1 MYDRDGVVAGYELL
15 FRAGADSTGASQS
28 DSAATTQVIVNAF
41 SEFGLEQLVGLRPG
55 FVNLTRDFLV
65 GDLAV
70 PFDNHQAVLEV
81 LETVEV
87 DAEVVAGVERLV
99 GQGYAIA
106 LDDFVWGSGHEKLL
120 PLAQYVKLEIA
131 DIEQAKVVAA
141 VQACRE
147 YPGLGLVAERL
158 ETNEDLRFAR
168 DQGFDLFQGYLLG
181 RPQVM
186 SAAALS
192 PSQIRRVELI
202 GYLSSPDANLKKIT
216 SIITLDPAL
225 SYRML
230 RVASSAASGR
240 RGGVSSVEEAT
251 VLLGT
256 TRLLQWLSLMAI
268 SDLVS
273 LGEDQVV
280 STMARARLCQLL
292 AKDVGANLASAYTA
306 GMLAGVCKL
315 LATSMDDLTSQ
326 LSLSEELVAALVD
339 GTGPLGAV
347 LEMVRAYEERDLPA
361 LARAGV
367 STLSL
372 SRSYLA
378 AIEWALRTYQYV
390 QS

>member
-15 FRAGADSTGASQS
+15 FRAAAGSTSANQNG
-28 DSAATTQVIVNAF
+28 SAATTQVIVNAF
-41 SEFGLEQLVGLRPG
+41 SEFGLQQLVGLRPG

-70 PFDNHQAVLEV
+70 PFDAHQAVLEV
-81 LETVEV
+81 LETIEV
-87 DAEVVAGVERLV
+87 DTEVVAGVERLAK
-99 GQGYAIA
+99 QGYAIA
-106 LDDFVWGSGHEKLL
+106 LDDFVFGSGHEKLL

-131 DIEQAKVVAA
+131 DIDQAKVIAA
-141 VQACRE
+141 VAECRQF
-147 YPGLGLVAERL
+147 PGIGLVAERL
-158 ETNEDLRFAR
+158 ETDDDLRFAR
-168 DQGFDLFQGYLLG
+168 DLGFDLFQGYLLG

-186 SAAALS
+186 SVTSLS

-202 GYLSSPDANLKKIT
+202 GYLSEPDTNLEKIT

-240 RGGVSSVEEAT
+240 RRGVSSVEEAT

-280 STMARARLCQLL
+280 STMARARLCHLL
-292 AKDVGANLASAYTA
+292 AAEMGANEASAYTA
-306 GMLAGVCKL
+306 GMLVGVSKL
-315 LATSMDDLTSQ
+315 LATPMSDLTSQ
-326 LSLSEELVAALVD
+326 LSLAGELADALLD
-339 GTGPLGAV
+339 GIGPLGRV

-361 LARAGV
+361 LERADV
-367 STLSL
+367 STLAL